1 MKKITMIAAVVA
13 AMIMTSCGRT
23 PKAQLAN
30 DIDTLCY
37 ACGMTQSNGFEDY
50 AFTDR
55 GLNIDSA
62 YADDFLKGLIDGA
75 NLGGSEKQN
84 AYYAGVGVGQQ
95 LASSIKKGL
104 KYEVFGN
111 DSTKEMNMN
120 DFIAGLVDAVKKNP
134 TAFTKE
140 EAENIFRQKMQEVK
154 NKVMEEKY
162 GEYKK
167 QNEAFMAKVAK
178 EEGVKELGEG
188 VYYKVLVEGTG
199 ATPSANA
206 RVKVNYE
213 GKTIDGN
220 IFDSTY
226 KEGREPIEL
235 NVSGVIKGWTMALT
249 HMPVGSK
256 WLLYIPQEAAYGAMD
271 QGPIKPYS
279 ALIFTVELLDIVSD
293 GAAEPA
299 MQIVPA
305 N

>member
-13 AMIMTSCGRT
+13 AMIMTSCGSKT
-23 PKAQLAN
+23 PKAQLA
-30 DIDTLCY
+30 DDVDTLCY
-37 ACGMTQSNGFEDY
+37 ACGVTQSNGFEEY
-50 AFTDR
+50 AFSER
-55 GLNIDSA
+55 GLNLDSA
-62 YADDFLKGLIDGA
+62 YIEEFIKGLVDGA
-75 NLGGSEKQN
+75 NLSGSEKQN

-95 LASSIKKGL
+95 LANSVRKGL

-120 DFIAGLVDAVKKNP
+120 DFIAGFVDAVKKNP

-140 EAENIFRQKMQEVK
+140 EAEKIFRQKMADVK
-154 NKVMEEKY
+154 AKAMEEKY

-167 QNEAFMAKVAK
+167 QNEAFIAKAAK

-188 VYYKVLVEGTG
+188 VYYKVLTEGTG
-199 ATPSANA
+199 AIPTENA

-235 NVSGVIKGWTMALT
+235 NVNGVIKGWTMALT
-249 HMPVGSK
+249 KMPVGSK
-256 WLLYIPQEAAYGAMD
+256 WLLYIPQEAAYGAID
-271 QGPIKPYS
+271 QGPIKPFS
-279 ALIFTVELLDIVSD
+279 TLIFTVELLDIVT
-293 GAAEPA
+293 E
-299 MQIVPA
+299 